1 MRDRDFTKPM
11 LHIKKSLSTTPDS
24 VPTIDAP
31 VPNDILKKILE
42 TKIKEEE
49 GVEKPLQ
56 ELLDEITKK
65 YNVKFEINK
74 KAFAAMMILD
84 ADKKPVKAP
93 AADNIPLAV
102 WLTGI
107 LDPLGITY
115 EGVVDTILLFPA
127 EKPIKDK

>member
-1 MRDRDFTKPM
+1 MIIIPIGTDCG
-11 LHIKKSLSTTPDS
+11 S
-24 VPTIDAP
+24 A
-31 VPNDILKKILE
+31 
-42 TKIKEEE
+42 
-49 GVEKPLQ
+49 
-56 ELLDEITKK
+56 ELTKK